1 MDSVN
6 IAKNFEEVCEE
17 YDQESLLSTQSA
29 LQKEILKSENE
40 SDGFFK
46 GLFFAL
52 PISLLMWCIIIWVF
66 L

>member
-6 IAKNFEEVCEE
+6 ITKNFEEVCEE
-17 YDQESLLSTQSA
+17 YDQVSILSNPSDM
-29 LQKEILKSENE
+29 QKEILQSENE

-46 GLFFAL
+46 GLFFAI
-52 PISLLMWCIIIWVF
+52 PISLFMWALIIWVF